1 MLSLSSA
8 TLNCEIVEAE
18 TTEEAMQNI
27 LDFVTLLVVAI
38 FTAAAAAAVD
48 WLLLQGAFRLMRP
61 AAARHVT
68 PAAVRRVAVVAV
80 RH

>member
-1 MLSLSSA
+1 
-8 TLNCEIVEAE
+8 
-18 TTEEAMQNI
+18 MQNF

>member
-1 MLSLSSA
+1 
-8 TLNCEIVEAE
+8 
-18 TTEEAMQNI
+18 MQNI

-61 AAARHVT
+61 AAARQLAPV
-68 PAAVRRVAVVAV
+68 ASRRVAVAAV

>member
-1 MLSLSSA
+1 
-8 TLNCEIVEAE
+8 
-18 TTEEAMQNI
+18 MQNI

-61 AAARHVT
+61 AAARQLAPV
-68 PAAVRRVAVVAV
+68 AIRRVAVAAV